1 MGTFA
6 DTANVNYRLSLPM
19 KDNKVP
25 FFIFLLRETN
35 GRLPF
40 LFSVYSKETEVAVFL
55 QFSFPY
61 IFTYSNDSIYIYLYL
76 YIC

>member
-35 GRLPF
+35 RRLPF
-40 LFSVYSKETEVAVFL
+40 LFSVNVGDIIFL
-55 QFSFPY
+55 L
-61 IFTYSNDSIYIYLYL
+61 N
-76 YIC
+76 